1 MKCKFIKSNG
11 ETCKSLS
18 LKDEKFCYWHSKSI
32 PEKVKQENRSNGGKQ
47 KVIKVNGEFPEIEL
61 NSIGD
66 ILKLNSLMINKVLK
80 NDIDVRLCTG
90 IGYLLNLQIK
100 CIELNN
106 IEKKIDNLEKITV
119 HIKLPEA
126 LQSN

>member
-1 MKCKFIKSNG
+1 MKCNFNKSNG
-11 ETCKSLS
+11 ESCKNLS
-18 LKDEKFCYWHSKSI
+18 LKNEKYCYWHSKTI
-32 PEKVKQENRSNGGKQ
+32 PEDVKHDSRSKGGKS
-47 KVIKVNGEFPEIEL
+47 KVIKVSGDFPEFKL
-61 NSIGD
+61 NTIGE
-66 ILKLNSLMINKVLK
+66 ILKLNSVMINKVLK
-80 NDIDVRLCTG
+80 NDLDVRLCTG